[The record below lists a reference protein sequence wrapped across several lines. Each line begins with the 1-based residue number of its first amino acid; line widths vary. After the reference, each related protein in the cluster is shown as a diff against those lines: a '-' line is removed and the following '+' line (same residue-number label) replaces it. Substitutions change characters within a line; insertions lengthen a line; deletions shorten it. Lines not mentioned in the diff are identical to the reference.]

1 MKDKLKKIFKNRLF
15 LCIFTALVVGCVS
28 VSAVTYFPSNQVT
41 YDNKTSGLKSTNVQ
55 GALDELYTTCSSSAQ
70 AGNYLYYAVNS
81 YISSGGILNPN
92 GYTLYRCN
100 SSGGSCSQIAFDG
113 GRGSI
118 GSVYATNDYL
128 YYAVNSYISNGGF
141 VTPNGYTLYRC
152 SLSGES
158 CQPTIRTSS
167 GKIVS

>member
-81 YISSGGILNPN
+81 YGSHGGNIVPN

-100 SSGGSCSQIAFDG
+100 SSGGSCSQIAFVG
-113 GRGSI
+113 SGSI

-128 YYAVNSYISNGGF
+128 YYAVNSYISSGLG
-141 VTPNGYTLYRC
+141 VDPSGYTLYRC